1 MTDDSRFRG
10 TSTLGKLRF
19 RLRALFLFLTTG
31 SVILACITYVGATPW
46 RSSFF
51 TWGISLLQGPNLR
64 ASTVSIV
71 YVLLFAGLPFVLLVL
86 SWWVIQFV
94 WCNRPAPQSMWLF
107 VIVLGM
113 TYVSAGLFVLFH
125 IFGAPTDAV
134 RIALATVA
142 YGIIGMLVTA
152 VAGLLEC
159 IVWPTQQ
166 RWKQVCCATIGIAAS
181 AYLLGVTSLA
191 LAFFYVE
198 SVLRV

>member
-1 MTDDSRFRG
+1 
-10 TSTLGKLRF
+10 
-19 RLRALFLFLTTG
+19 
-31 SVILACITYVGATPW
+31 
-46 RSSFF
+46 
-51 TWGISLLQGPNLR
+51 
-64 ASTVSIV
+64 
-71 YVLLFAGLPFVLLVL
+71 
-86 SWWVIQFV
+86 
-94 WCNRPAPQSMWLF
+94 MWLF

-113 TYVSAGLFVLFH
+113 TYVSAGLFVLFL

-159 IVWPTQQ
+159 IVRPTQQ

-181 AYLLGVTSLA
+181 AYLLAVTSLA
-191 LAFFYVE
+191 LVFFYVE